1 MKRSWWA
8 LGRVDSCFIV
18 VNANLAVNV
27 PAIYTDFGLL
37 WILATNTTQ
46 FFLGQIHI
54 TDPASRKRLL
64 RSANLYHIGSLYKY
78 FTRFKIFFHFI

>member
-1 MKRSWWA
+1 MMKRSWWA

-37 WILATNTTQ
+37 WILATNTIQ
-46 FFLGQIHI
+46 FFLATSI
-54 TDPASRKRLL
+54 LL
-64 RSANLYHIGSLYKY
+64 ILLLEKDS
-78 FTRFKIFFHFI
+78 